1 MRFYKQEHTHY
12 CGIDL
17 HKKTMYLCIIDE
29 HGGVVLHKNVRTR
42 RTDFIR
48 AIAPYREGL
57 VVGCE
62 CMFSWYW
69 LADLCEE
76 HGIEFVLGHALYM
89 RAIYGA
95 KTKNDRQD
103 AYKLAHLLRG
113 GTFPIAYV
121 YPAEWRPARDLLRRR
136 GYFKRSRAELLT
148 HIQNTVTQYNLPPL
162 RKKLA
167 YKANRDG
174 VAEHFPD
181 VHVRRSMEANLAL
194 LDDFDEVV
202 SRLEL
207 HLERTGKA
215 HDAHTFYLLKTV
227 PGIGKILGLTLLYE
241 IYTIER
247 FPRVQDFLS
256 YCRLVRPKKTSA
268 GKPSGGASGKKMGNA
283 HLRWA
288 FSEAVTGLLRESEDV
303 KRLKTCL
310 EKKYGEGRALSILA
324 ARLGRS
330 IYQMLRKR
338 EAFDLKRYLGQT
350 ETTVAA

>member
-1 MRFYKQEHTHY
+1 MRFYKQQHIHY

-29 HGGVVLHKNVRTR
+29 HGEVVLHKNVRTR
-42 RTDFIR
+42 RPDFMR
-48 AIAPYREGL
+48 AVAPYREGL

-62 CMFSWYW
+62 CMFAWYW
-69 LADLCEE
+69 LADLCGE
-76 HGIEFVLGHALYM
+76 HGIDFVLGHALYM

-103 AYKLAHLLRG
+103 AYKIAHLLRG
-113 GTFPIAYV
+113 GNFPLAYT
-121 YPAEWRPARDLLRRR
+121 YPAEWRPTRDLLRRR

-167 YKANRDG
+167 YKANREG
-174 VAEHFPD
+174 VADHFPD
-181 VHVRRSMEANLAL
+181 KHVRRSMEADLIL
-194 LDDFDEVV
+194 LDYYDEVI
-202 SRLEL
+202 SQLEL
-207 HLERTGKA
+207 HLERTAKT
-215 HDAHTFYLLKTV
+215 HDAHTFYLVKTV

-241 IYTIER
+241 MHSVER

-256 YCRLVRPKKTSA
+256 YCRLVRPAKTSA
-268 GKPSGGASGKKMGNA
+268 GKRTGDTSGKKIGNA

-288 FSEAVTGLLRESEDV
+288 FSEAIAGLLRDSSEV
-303 KRLKTCL
+303 KRMKARL

-330 IYQMLRKR
+330 IYHMLRKR
-338 EAFDLKRYLGQT
+338 EAFDMNRFLGQA
-350 ETTVAA
+350 EMVVAQ